1 MKEIIFATNNQSKG
15 KRFSKSLL
23 KFDIKVNTLRD
34 LDIKLDVEEIGSSAI
49 SNALLKARNCYKLTG
64 KNVIGM
70 DDTLYLEGV
79 SDDLQ
84 PGLFVRRVNGKVLT
98 DEEMIKHYIGLV
110 KKYGSNGKLNCKWV
124 YGVAIINENGEE
136 STYTYEKDNFYMVD
150 VMSDII
156 NEGYP
161 LNSISKYKGINKY
174 FSEVTE
180 KDLELIKDNEDGVIE
195 FIKNHI

>member
-34 LDIKLDVEEIGSSAI
+34 LGIKLDVEETGSSAI
-49 SNALLKARNCYKLTG
+49 SNALLKARNFYKLTG

>member
-1 MKEIIFATNNQSKG
+1 MKEKIFATNNQSKG
-15 KRFSKSLL
+15 KRFTKNLL
-23 KFDIKVNTLRD
+23 KYNIKVNTLRD
-34 LDIKLDVEEIGSSAI
+34 LGIKLDVEETGSSAI

>member
-34 LDIKLDVEEIGSSAI
+34 LDIKLDVEETGSSAI

-110 KKYGSNGKLNCKWV
+110 KKYGNNGKLNCKWV
-124 YGVAIINENGEE
+124 YGVAIINESGEE

-180 KDLELIKDNEDGVIE
+180 KDLELIKDNEDDVIE

>member
-34 LDIKLDVEEIGSSAI
+34 LDIKLDVEETGSSAI
-49 SNALLKARNCYKLTG
+49 SNALLKARSCYKLTG

-110 KKYGSNGKLNCKWV
+110 KKYGSDGKLNCKWV
-124 YGVAIINENGEE
+124 YGVVVINESGEE